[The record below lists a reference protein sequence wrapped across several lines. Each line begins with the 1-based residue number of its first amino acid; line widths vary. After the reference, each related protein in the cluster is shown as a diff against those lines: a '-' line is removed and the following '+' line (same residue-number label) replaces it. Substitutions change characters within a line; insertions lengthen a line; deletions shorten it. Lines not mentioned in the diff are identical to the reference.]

1 MTPGK
6 VLKRIAI
13 SKALLETLR
22 TLSNPERHIPLD
34 ILDYAHGWEAHAHG
48 QIINVNVC

>member
-6 VLKRIAI
+6 VLKTIAI

-34 ILDYAHGWEAHAHG
+34 QAWLAGKPMRMG
-48 QIINVNVC
+48 KSST